1 MAVVNMPELRKVLNM
16 LDMINYAGM
25 YLKKKNSAEY
35 AIILNVTDAV
45 HNKVIVQITEKLP
58 RQRRVQNTVKHLRW
72 SVLHKE

>member
-1 MAVVNMPELRKVLNM
+1 MAVVTMPELRKVLNM
-16 LDMINYAGM
+16 LDVINYAGI
-25 YLKKKNSAEY
+25 YLKKKSAEY

-72 SVLHKE
+72 SVLHKK